1 MKVLVSILLFLFL
14 SFLMAPTVISLVKDD
29 ADTSMAYSVTE
40 EEIQKEIKEIKEVKA
55 QPGYEFAILLFSGYT
70 VTSKIVSENL
80 QKHDNISREIFSPP
94 PETI

>member
-1 MKVLVSILLFLFL
+1 MKVFVSILLFLFL
-14 SFLMAPTVISLVKDD
+14 SFLTAPTVISLVKDD
-29 ADTSMAYSVTE
+29 ADTSMVYSLNE

-55 QPGYEFAILLFSGYT
+55 QPGHEFNVVLFSGYNT
-70 VTSKIVSENL
+70 SSKIVSENL